1 LLELEEARLLNKI
14 EVTRRQAN
22 KMQGVKNDEEEFHRL
37 RTSIEKEE
45 MEMMKEFKNKKYK

>member
-1 LLELEEARLLNKI
+1 MLNKI